1 MAADPPGRAYQMA
14 YLHRKRPNFIQK
26 GQNESRLPKTDMIKA
41 YLHQCSAR
49 PLILFKTKIKTCLD
63 FNFHSR
69 PIPRQ
74 VLKWIF
80 FSDQYHEVSWFFIPV
95 KTNTKTSL
103 DIGNDSRPIPRLV
116 LVFQRLRKWPPHLP
130 NPLNLPHPLGKRE
143 LKTSSEDKS
152 LFKLNTT

>member
-1 MAADPPGRAYQMA
+1 MDNSDFFEFQTFLKIADPPHPHWTKFRHLNLRTFWQANEMA

-26 GQNESRLPKTDMIKA
+26 GQIESRLPKTDMKKA

-80 FSDQYHEVSWFFIPV
+80 FWDQYQEVSWFLIPV

-116 LVFQRLRKWPPHLP
+116 LI
-130 NPLNLPHPLGKRE
+130 
-143 LKTSSEDKS
+143 
-152 LFKLNTT
+152 